1 MNSIEETAEQ
11 FNVVRPL
18 KRSIMQIIQSIRSA
32 QYYISQHKYK
42 ADNTAQE
49 VSSATENA
57 QGQVRDINFTG
68 QHTDIAFCD
77 QHGAININDI
87 NSIDDY
93 KLRNNVL
100 DTFNKAKD
108 DGYLYFDGNYFTL
121 TDKGHQHIYSSA
133 FMEQFEK
140 DQKDY
145 IVNHDLNNT
154 VSINLTGAKDDLNIF
169 KYVDSINLN
178 KLSYDNPAKFKQVV
192 SYMEK
197 CEKYGFVNIS
207 KDGIVTPTEKT
218 KNMLSQSTGQ
228 INMQKINTNN
238 FDKVIDIN
246 KYLNTAK
253 GTQSAVKAGTT
264 ATKAGATAATG
275 AATAGVSTAVQA
287 VVELSQKANKAF
299 EKAQQLNQSRKVMQS
314 NRT

>member
-18 KRSIMQIIQSIRSA
+18 KQSIMQIIQSIRSA

-100 DTFNKAKD
+100 DTFNNAKD
-108 DGYLYFDGNYFTL
+108 DGYLYFDGNSFAL

-154 VSINLTGAKDDLNIF
+154 VSINLTGTKDDLNIF

-253 GTQSAVKAGTT
+253 GTQSAVKAG
-264 ATKAGATAATG
+264 ATAATG
-275 AATAGVSTAVQA
+275 TATAGVSTAVQA

>member
-18 KRSIMQIIQSIRSA
+18 KQSIMQIIQSIRSA

-77 QHGAININDI
+77 QHGAININGI

-100 DTFNKAKD
+100 DTFNNAKD
-108 DGYLYFDGNYFTL
+108 DGYLYFDGNSFAL

-253 GTQSAVKAGTT
+253 GTQSAVKAG
-264 ATKAGATAATG
+264 ATAATG
-275 AATAGVSTAVQA
+275 TATAGVSTAVQA